1 MAASTFAQI
10 FTKVKY
16 KLILCLTAT
25 LERLDGKEEIIKKY
39 APVCDTITMQEALDN
54 GWVAPVKEYAVLLNV
69 DLTEY
74 NKINKKFNSY
84 FAYFN
89 FDFKCGMSCLQD
101 PKYRNYYAK
110 TLNIAPK
117 QLAAIAA
124 DWMRCLRARK
134 SFIQSNPKKIEI
146 IRKIIDARQDKK
158 TIVFSAT
165 IKDAEAIERGIIL
178 HSHKTKKQNEKAIEE
193 FSAAS
198 TGVICTNKAL
208 NQGVDIKGLSV
219 GIIASIDSS
228 KITKSQ
234 RVTHNI

>member
-1 MAASTFAQI
+1 MAATGVGKTRIALNIIDLLVKKNKDFYCIIIVPTEFLKTQWENQLFERKLYFNCSVQIINSAIKQEQNCDLLCLDECHLMAASTFAQI

-124 DWMRCLRARK
+124 D
-134 SFIQSNPKKIEI
+134 
-146 IRKIIDARQDKK
+146 
-158 TIVFSAT
+158 
-165 IKDAEAIERGIIL
+165 
-178 HSHKTKKQNEKAIEE
+178 
-193 FSAAS
+193 
-198 TGVICTNKAL
+198 
-208 NQGVDIKGLSV
+208 
-219 GIIASIDSS
+219 
-228 KITKSQ
+228 
-234 RVTHNI
+234 

>member
-1 MAASTFAQI
+1 
-10 FTKVKY
+10 
-16 KLILCLTAT
+16 
-25 LERLDGKEEIIKKY
+25 
-39 APVCDTITMQEALDN
+39 
-54 GWVAPVKEYAVLLNV
+54 
-69 DLTEY
+69 
-74 NKINKKFNSY
+74 
-84 FAYFN
+84 
-89 FDFKCGMSCLQD
+89 
-101 PKYRNYYAK
+101 
-110 TLNIAPK
+110 
-117 QLAAIAA
+117 
-124 DWMRCLRARK
+124 MRCLRARK